1 MARLAF
7 DIKPLFGSPDFFG
20 TNDLKLYSETIILGV
35 KNYPASLDS
44 NQYTNQRPINE
55 FGYNK
60 LFEKMP
66 VMVGFNFP
74 AFKLLDVLSLEA
86 EYYGK
91 KYVNR
96 VPIYANSNNMLR
108 LPLPYDPNINNGQP
122 NGSKEGNSNASGEY
136 TKDTYKSLYAQLK
149 WSIYLKKTLLEKFDI
164 TMQFARDHSLIKT
177 GLAQNVD
184 YEEIFIKDKQWYWML
199 KFGYSF

>member
-1 MARLAF
+1 MGRLSF
-7 DIKPLFGSPDFFG
+7 DPKPLFGSPDIFG
-20 TNDLKLYSETIILGV
+20 PEDLKLYSEAIILGV
-35 KNYPASLDS
+35 KPYPASLDS
-44 NQYTNQRPINE
+44 NNFYGRPINE

-60 LFEKMP
+60 LMEKMP
-66 VMVGFNFP
+66 IMVGFNFP
-74 AFKLLDVLSLEA
+74 VFKLLDVLSLEV

-108 LPLPYDPNINNGQP
+108 LPLPYDPKINQGYP
-122 NGSKEGNSNASGEY
+122 YGDSLTLRPEASGKYSKE
-136 TKDTYKSLYAQLK
+136 TYKDGAAQWKWSLYARR
-149 WSIYLKKTLLEKFDI
+149 TLFERFDI
-164 TMQFARDHSLIKT
+164 TLQFARDHTLIKT

-184 YEEIFIKDKQWYWML
+184 FEEIFIKGKQWYWML